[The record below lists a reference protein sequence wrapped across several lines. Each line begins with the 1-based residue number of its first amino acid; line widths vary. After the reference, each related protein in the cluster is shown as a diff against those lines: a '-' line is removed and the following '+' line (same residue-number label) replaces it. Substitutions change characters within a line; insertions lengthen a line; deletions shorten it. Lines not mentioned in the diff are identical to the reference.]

1 MGLVTP
7 DFGLLVWMLL
17 SFGIVLFVLTKYA
30 WKPILKGIRNRES
43 KIEEALLAADR
54 TKAEM
59 AKLQADNEKILAEAR
74 TERDKLIQEARL
86 MKDKIID
93 EAKAAAAEESHKL
106 IQTARQS
113 IEQEKK
119 AALKEIK
126 DQVSELSVLVAEKI
140 LKEKLSGTTNQNE
153 YIEKLLGEIKLN

>member
-140 LKEKLSGTTNQNE
+140 LKEKLSGATHQNE